1 MKSNHP
7 NIEDGNEWL
16 NIWVNIHFTENSI
29 PGIRSGEL
37 TDESKKAILSYIQS
51 NYILKS
57 DVEDFIKD
65 ILLDGPPLT
74 YTEHTEWLNAG
85 FEACQNMVMQ
95 KASQYGLTKSDII
108 E

>member
-1 MKSNHP
+1 MKSNQPKIYP
-7 NIEDGNEWL
+7 NGSSNAVYIADEPFDMNDLLIKPMTNQPKTEDGNEWL

-57 DVEDFIKD
+57 DVEDFIK
-65 ILLDGPPLT
+65 IS
-74 YTEHTEWLNAG
+74 
-85 FEACQNMVMQ
+85 FI
-95 KASQYGLTKSDII
+95 KSSKIFY
-108 E
+108 